1 MSKQA
6 RARKGSSRA
15 STIHSSW
22 LAVYDGQTCVGHLL
36 ARGRFG
42 FEGFDVDDKSLG
54 VFRSRADAVGAVT
67 EAAKQDD
74 KHG

>member
-1 MSKQA
+1 MTKPLPTTGMIS
-6 RARKGSSRA
+6 
-15 STIHSSW
+15 
-22 LAVYDGQTCVGHLL
+22 VYSGRECLGHVL

>member
-1 MSKQA
+1 MTKAATTTSML
-6 RARKGSSRA
+6 S
-15 STIHSSW
+15 
-22 LAVYDGQTCVGHLL
+22 VYDGRECLDHIL
-36 ARGRFG
+36 ARGRLG